1 MKQDPSRSF
10 RTGFRFAI
18 ADFRL
23 GAKRMNKRSWVRL
36 QDSFSDNRK
45 SKACPERRR
54 RIGKLKWVGI
64 VAIGVAF
71 ATCGAVAQA
80 QDGKTRIRI
89 AIPSASICCLH
100 LFAAQQ
106 WKVFE
111 DNGLDVE
118 IIQMRPQVANAAI
131 VAGEIHYFAG
141 VGPNSVAATLRGLPS
156 RAVWF
161 ASDQLI
167 YSLLARPEFKTL
179 RELRSKRLAVGGLGD
194 TTEVSLRI
202 GLEAAGENPKDFVIL
217 GVGNPNIMSALESG
231 NVEAALLNPPL
242 LYYAKRKG
250 FRELLDIGAHVKM
263 PLGGLTTLVS
273 TIQNR
278 PAEMRRLIRA
288 MQVAKRSMLQS
299 KEKSV
304 DVMMRYLRVNRETA
318 QETFAD
324 YQKTVSGNGVP
335 SREGIEQ
342 IVKSLQ
348 LLGQFGGRKIAFDEV
363 ADARIARE
371 VAKELGY
378 KVE

>member
-1 MKQDPSRSF
+1 MTKIF
-10 RTGFRFAI
+10 RTAI
-18 ADFRL
+18 RWL
-23 GAKRMNKRSWVRL
+23 RSE
-36 QDSFSDNRK
+36 NPK
-45 SKACPERRR
+45 SK
-54 RIGKLKWVGI
+54 IQNLSWVGI
-64 VAIGVAF
+64 LAITVTLLSYGTTAY
-71 ATCGAVAQA
+71 A

-89 AIPSASICCLH
+89 AIPNASICCLH

-106 WKVFE
+106 WRVFE

-118 IIQMRPQVANAAI
+118 IIQMRPQVANAAM

-141 VGPNSVAATLRGLPS
+141 VGPNSVAATLRGMSS

-161 ASDQLI
+161 ASNQLI
-167 YSLLARPEFKTL
+167 YSLLARTEFKTL

-202 GLEAAGENPKDFVIL
+202 GLEASGENPKDFVIL

-263 PLGGLTTLVS
+263 PLGGLTTMVS

-304 DVMMRYLRVNRETA
+304 DVMIRFLNVNRETA
-318 QETFAD
+318 EDTFAD

-348 LLGQFGGRKIAFDEV
+348 LLGQFGGRKVAFEEV
-363 ADARIARE
+363 ADARFARE

-378 KVE
+378 NVE

>member
-1 MKQDPSRSF
+1 MQARDLPVRAKKYF
-10 RTGFRFAI
+10 RCLLRAMLGYAAWQWI
-18 ADFRL
+18 AFTPQAH
-23 GAKRMNKRSWVRL
+23 GQEKAK
-36 QDSFSDNRK
+36 
-45 SKACPERRR
+45 
-54 RIGKLKWVGI
+54 
-64 VAIGVAF
+64 
-71 ATCGAVAQA
+71 
-80 QDGKTRIRI
+80 IRI

-106 WKVFE
+106 WKLFE
-111 DNGLDVE
+111 DNGVDAE
-118 IIQMRPQVANAAI
+118 IILMRPQAANAAM
-131 VAGEIHYFAG
+131 VSSDIHYFAG

-179 RELRSKRLAVGGLGD
+179 RELRSKRLAVGALGD

-202 GLEAAGENPKDFVIL
+202 GLEAVGENPKDFVIL
-217 GVGNPNIMSALESG
+217 GVGTANLMSALESG
-231 NVEAALLNPPL
+231 SVEAAQLNPPF

-250 FRELLDIGAHVKM
+250 FRDLLDVGSHVKM
-263 PLGGLTTLVS
+263 PLGGLTTMVS

-278 PAEMRRLIRA
+278 SAEMRRLIRA
-288 MQVAKRSMLQS
+288 IQIAKRMLLQS

-304 DVMMRYLRVNRETA
+304 DLMVRYLKVDRPTGED
-318 QETFAD
+318 TFAE
-324 YQKTVSGNGVP
+324 YQKTVSGSGIP
-335 SREGIEQ
+335 SREGIDQ

-348 LLGQFGGRKIAFDEV
+348 SLGQFTGRKVAFEEV

>member
-1 MKQDPSRSF
+1 MKRVF
-10 RTGFRFAI
+10 RRRFFA
-18 ADFRL
+18 
-23 GAKRMNKRSWVRL
+23 S
-36 QDSFSDNRK
+36 QSDNRK
-45 SKACPERRR
+45 SKIKKRPRRQ
-54 RIGKLKWVGI
+54 KWVGI

-71 ATCGAVAQA
+71 AMCGAVAQA
-80 QDGKTRIRI
+80 QDGKARIRI
-89 AIPSASICCLH
+89 AIPNASICCLH
-100 LFAAQQ
+100 LFAAKQ

-118 IIQMRPQVANAAI
+118 IIQMRPQVANAAM

-202 GLEAAGENPKDFVIL
+202 GLEAARENPKDFVIL

-263 PLGGLTTLVS
+263 PLGGLTTMAS

-278 PAEMRRLIRA
+278 PAEVRRLIRA
-288 MQVAKRSMLQS
+288 MQTAKRSLLQS
-299 KEKSV
+299 REKGV
-304 DVMMRYLRVNRETA
+304 EIVVRYLKMNRETA
-318 QETFAD
+318 EDTYAD

-335 SREGIEQ
+335 TREGIEQ

-348 LLGQFGGRKIAFDEV
+348 MLGQFGGRKIAFEDV

>member
-1 MKQDPSRSF
+1 MLEIIGWLSRSH
-10 RTGFRFAI
+10 
-18 ADFRL
+18 
-23 GAKRMNKRSWVRL
+23 
-36 QDSFSDNRK
+36 SDNRK
-45 SKACPERRR
+45 PAIQNP
-54 RIGKLKWVGI
+54 KWVGLPVI
-64 VAIGVAF
+64 AF
-71 ATCGAVAQA
+71 ALLAVGAALYA
-80 QDGKTRIRI
+80 QDGRAKIRI
-89 AIPSASICCLH
+89 AIPNASSICCLH
-100 LFAAQQ
+100 LFAAEQ
-106 WKVFE
+106 WKLFQ

-118 IIQMRPQVANAAI
+118 IIQMRPQVANAAM

-179 RELRSKRLAVGGLGD
+179 KELRSKRLAVGGLGD

-217 GVGNPNIMSALESG
+217 GVGNPNIMGALESG
-231 NVEAALLNPPL
+231 KVDAALLNPPI
-242 LYYAKRKG
+242 LYYAKRNG
-250 FRELLDIGAHVKM
+250 FRDLLDIGAHVKM

-288 MQVAKRSMLQS
+288 MQLAKRSLLQS

-304 DVMMRYLRVNRETA
+304 EVMMRHLKLTKENAED
-318 QETFAD
+318 TFPD
-324 YQKTVSGNGVP
+324 YQKTVSGSGMP

-342 IVKSLQ
+342 IVKALQ
-348 LLGQFGGRKIAFDEV
+348 LLGQFPGRKVAFEEV
-363 ADARIARE
+363 ADDRIAKE

-378 KVE
+378 KIN

>member
-1 MKQDPSRSF
+1 MTKTFS
-10 RTGFRFAI
+10 I
-18 ADFRL
+18 RL
-23 GAKRMNKRSWVRL
+23 PAFL
-36 QDSFSDNRK
+36 SDNRK
-45 SKACPERRR
+45 SKTCTESSRS
-54 RIGKLKWVGI
+54 IGNLKWVGI
-64 VAIGVAF
+64 GAIGVAF
-71 ATCGAVAQA
+71 AMCGALAQA
-80 QDGKTRIRI
+80 QDGKTKIRI

-118 IIQMRPQVANAAI
+118 IIQMRPQVANAAM

-167 YSLLARPEFKTL
+167 YSLLARPEFKSL
-179 RELRSKRLAVGGLGD
+179 KELRSKRLAVGGLGD

-202 GLEAAGENPKDFVIL
+202 GLEAAGENTKDFVIL

-288 MQVAKRSMLQS
+288 MQVAKKSMLQS

-304 DVMMRYLRVNRETA
+304 DVIIRFFKVNRETA
-318 QETFAD
+318 QETFTD

-335 SREGIEQ
+335 SQEGIEQ

-348 LLGQFGGRKIAFDEV
+348 LLGQFGGRKIAFEDV

>member
-1 MKQDPSRSF
+1 MRKTL
-10 RTGFRFAI
+10 RTTS
-18 ADFRL
+18 L
-23 GAKRMNKRSWVRL
+23 GL
-36 QDSFSDNRK
+36 LFGNRK
-45 SKACPERRR
+45 SK
-54 RIGKLKWVGI
+54 IGNLKWVGI

-71 ATCGAVAQA
+71 AMCGAVAHA

-118 IIQMRPQVANAAI
+118 IIQMRPQVANAAM

-288 MQVAKRSMLQS
+288 MQVSKKNMLQS

-304 DVMMRYLRVNRETA
+304 DVMMRYLKVNRETA
-318 QETFAD
+318 QDTFAD

-335 SREGIEQ
+335 SREGVEQ

-348 LLGQFGGRKIAFDEV
+348 LLGQFVGRKIAFEDV

>member
-1 MKQDPSRSF
+1 MVKFPRRCRLHSAMIV
-10 RTGFRFAI
+10 FAC
-18 ADFRL
+18 L
-23 GAKRMNKRSWVRL
+23 L
-36 QDSFSDNRK
+36 
-45 SKACPERRR
+45 
-54 RIGKLKWVGI
+54 GI
-64 VAIGVAF
+64 VGV
-71 ATCGAVAQA
+71 TPTKG
-80 QDGKTRIRI
+80 QDKAKIRI
-89 AIPSASICCLH
+89 AIPNASSICCLH
-100 LFAAQQ
+100 LFAAEQ
-106 WKVFE
+106 WKIFQ
-111 DNGLDVE
+111 DNGLAVE
-118 IIQMRPQVANAAI
+118 IIQMRPQVANAAM
-131 VAGEIHYFAG
+131 VGGEIHYFAG

-179 RELRSKRLAVGGLGD
+179 RDLRSKRLAVGGLGD

-250 FRELLDIGAHVKM
+250 FRDLLDIGAHVKM
-263 PLGGLTTLVS
+263 PLGGLTTLVT

-278 PAEMRRLIRA
+278 PAEMRRLMRA
-288 MQVAKRSMLQS
+288 MQLAKRNLLQS

-304 DVMMRYLRVNRETA
+304 DLMSRVLKLNRETA
-318 QETFAD
+318 EDTFAD

-335 SREGIEQ
+335 SREGIDQ
-342 IVKSLQ
+342 ILRSLQ
-348 LLGQFGGRKIAFDEV
+348 LLGQFAGRKIAFEEV
-363 ADARIARE
+363 ADPRIARE

-378 KVE
+378 KVD

>member
-1 MKQDPSRSF
+1 L
-10 RTGFRFAI
+10 
-18 ADFRL
+18 DFRL
-23 GAKRMNKRSWVRL
+23 PILDGGIENMN
-36 QDSFSDNRK
+36 NRFWWAFFQLSLFPNLK
-45 SKACPERRR
+45 SKACPEQRR
-54 RIGKLKWVGI
+54 RIQNRKRIWLLTIAMALVSHW
-64 VAIGVAF
+64 
-71 ATCGAVAQA
+71 ATAYGQE
-80 QDGKTRIRI
+80 GKTKVRI

-118 IIQMRPQVANAAI
+118 IIQMRPQVANAAMI
-131 VAGEIHYFAG
+131 AGEIHYFAG
-141 VGPNSVAATLRGLPS
+141 VGPNSVAATLRGMSS

-161 ASDQLI
+161 ASDRLI

-202 GLEAAGENPKDFVIL
+202 GLEAAGENPKDYVIL
-217 GVGNPNIMSALESG
+217 GVGNPNIMNALDSG

-250 FRELLDIGAHVKM
+250 FREVLDVGAHVKM
-263 PLGGLTTLVS
+263 PLGGLTTMAS

-278 PAEMRRLIRA
+278 PAEIRRLIRG
-288 MQVAKRSMLQS
+288 MQIAKRSMLQS

-304 DVMMRYLRVNRETA
+304 DVMIRFFKVNRETA
-318 QETFAD
+318 QDTFTD

-335 SREGIEQ
+335 SREGVEQ

-348 LLGQFGGRKIAFDEV
+348 LLGQFGGRKIAFEDV

-378 KVE
+378 KIE

>member
-1 MKQDPSRSF
+1 MTKIFGTAIRRLRS
-10 RTGFRFAI
+10 
-18 ADFRL
+18 
-23 GAKRMNKRSWVRL
+23 N
-36 QDSFSDNRK
+36 NRK
-45 SKACPERRR
+45 SK
-54 RIGKLKWVGI
+54 IKNLKWVGI

-71 ATCGAVAQA
+71 TICAAVAQA
-80 QDGKTRIRI
+80 QDGKTKIRI

-100 LFAAQQ
+100 LFAAHQ

-118 IIQMRPQVANAAI
+118 IIQMRPQVANAAM

-141 VGPNSVAATLRGLPS
+141 VGPNSVAATLRGMSS

-179 RELRSKRLAVGGLGD
+179 RDLRSKRLAVGGLGD

-202 GLEAAGENPKDFVIL
+202 GLEAAGETPKDFVIL

-242 LYYAKRKG
+242 LYYAKHKG
-250 FRELLDIGAHVKM
+250 FREVLDVGAHVKM
-263 PLGGLTTLVS
+263 PLGGLTTMAS

-288 MQVAKRSMLQS
+288 MQIAKRSMLQS

-304 DVMMRYLRVNRETA
+304 DVMIRFFKVNRETA
-318 QETFAD
+318 QDTLTD

-348 LLGQFGGRKIAFDEV
+348 LLGQFGGRKIAFEEV

>member
-1 MKQDPSRSF
+1 MTRDGYYR
-10 RTGFRFAI
+10 
-18 ADFRL
+18 RL
-23 GAKRMNKRSWVRL
+23 
-36 QDSFSDNRK
+36 
-45 SKACPERRR
+45 
-54 RIGKLKWVGI
+54 VGSI
-64 VAIGVAF
+64 VA
-71 ATCGAVAQA
+71 GAVWLWIIFTPQARAQERA
-80 QDGKTRIRI
+80 KIRI

-100 LFAAQQ
+100 LFAARE
-106 WKVFE
+106 WKLFE
-111 DNGLDVE
+111 DNAVGVE
-118 IIQMRPQVANAAI
+118 IILMRPQAANAAM
-131 VAGEIHYFAG
+131 VSGDIHYFAG

-179 RELRSKRLAVGGLGD
+179 KDLRSKRLAVGALGD

-202 GLEAAGENPKDFVIL
+202 GLEAVGENPKDYVIL
-217 GVGNPNIMSALESG
+217 GVGTANLMSALESG
-231 NVEAALLNPPL
+231 SVEAAQLNPPF

-250 FRELLDIGAHVKM
+250 FRDLLDIGAHVRM
-263 PLGGLTTLVS
+263 PLGGLTTMVS

-278 PAEMRRLIRA
+278 STEMRRLIRA
-288 MQVAKRSMLQS
+288 IQMAKRMLLQS
-299 KEKSV
+299 KERSV
-304 DVMMRYLRVNRETA
+304 DLMVRYLKVDRPTA
-318 QETFAD
+318 EDTFAEH
-324 YQKTVSGNGVP
+324 QKTVSGSGVP

-348 LLGQFGGRKIAFDEV
+348 SLGQFTGRKIGFDEV

>member
-1 MKQDPSRSF
+1 MVKFPR
-10 RTGFRFAI
+10 RC
-18 ADFRL
+18 RL
-23 GAKRMNKRSWVRL
+23 HSAMIVFVCL
-36 QDSFSDNRK
+36 
-45 SKACPERRR
+45 
-54 RIGKLKWVGI
+54 LGI
-64 VAIGVAF
+64 VGV
-71 ATCGAVAQA
+71 TPTKG
-80 QDGKTRIRI
+80 QDKAKIRI
-89 AIPSASICCLH
+89 AIPNASSICCLH
-100 LFAAQQ
+100 LFAAEQ
-106 WKVFE
+106 WKIFQ
-111 DNGLDVE
+111 DNGLAVE
-118 IIQMRPQVANAAI
+118 IIQMRPQVANAAM
-131 VAGEIHYFAG
+131 VGGEIHYFAG

-179 RELRSKRLAVGGLGD
+179 RDLRSKRLAVGGLGD

-250 FRELLDIGAHVKM
+250 FRDLLDIGAHVKM
-263 PLGGLTTLVS
+263 PLGGLTTLVT

-278 PAEMRRLIRA
+278 PAEMRRLMRA
-288 MQVAKRSMLQS
+288 MQLAKRNLLQS

-304 DVMMRYLRVNRETA
+304 DLMSRVLKLNRETA
-318 QETFAD
+318 EDTFAD

-335 SREGIEQ
+335 SREGIDQ
-342 IVKSLQ
+342 ILRSLQ
-348 LLGQFGGRKIAFDEV
+348 LLGQFTGRKIAFEEV
-363 ADARIARE
+363 ADPRIARE

-378 KVE
+378 KVD

>member
-1 MKQDPSRSF
+1 MRKTL
-10 RTGFRFAI
+10 RTTS
-18 ADFRL
+18 L
-23 GAKRMNKRSWVRL
+23 GL
-36 QDSFSDNRK
+36 LFGNRK
-45 SKACPERRR
+45 SK
-54 RIGKLKWVGI
+54 IGNRKWVGI

-71 ATCGAVAQA
+71 AMCGAVAQA

-89 AIPSASICCLH
+89 AIPNTSICCLH

-118 IIQMRPQVANAAI
+118 IIQMRPQVANAAM
-131 VAGEIHYFAG
+131 VVGEIHYFAG

-250 FRELLDIGAHVKM
+250 FREVLDVGAHVKM
-263 PLGGLTTLVS
+263 PLGGLTTMAS

-288 MQVAKRSMLQS
+288 MQIAKRSMLQS

-304 DVMMRYLRVNRETA
+304 DVIIRFFKVNRETA
-318 QETFAD
+318 QDTFAD

-335 SREGIEQ
+335 SREGVEQ

-348 LLGQFGGRKIAFDEV
+348 LLGQFGGRKIAFEDV

-378 KVE
+378 QVE

>member
-1 MKQDPSRSF
+1 MRLKVGRRSF
-10 RTGFRFAI
+10 VRATLIFVICI
-18 ADFRL
+18 ANPL
-23 GAKRMNKRSWVRL
+23 APPVS
-36 QDSFSDNRK
+36 
-45 SKACPERRR
+45 
-54 RIGKLKWVGI
+54 
-64 VAIGVAF
+64 
-71 ATCGAVAQA
+71 A
-80 QDGKTRIRI
+80 QDTKAKIRI
-89 AIPSASICCLH
+89 AIPSPSICCLH

-118 IIQMRPQVANAAI
+118 IIQMRPQIANAAM

-141 VGPNSVAATLRGLPS
+141 VGPNSVAATLRGMSS

-167 YSLLARPEFKTL
+167 YSLMARAEFKAL
-179 RELRSKRLAVGGLGD
+179 SQLRSKRLAVGGLGD

-217 GVGNPNIMSALESG
+217 GVGNANLMSALESG
-231 NVEAALLNPPL
+231 SVDAALLNPPL
-242 LYYAKRKG
+242 LYYAKRKA
-250 FRELLDIGAHVKM
+250 FRDLLDIGARVKM
-263 PLGGLTTLVS
+263 PLGGLTAMVS

-278 PAEMRRLIRA
+278 APEMRRLIRA
-288 MQVAKRSMLQS
+288 MQVAKRNMFQS

-304 DVMMRYLRVNRETA
+304 DVMMRFLKVNRETA
-318 QETFAD
+318 EDTFTD
-324 YQKTVSGNGVP
+324 YQKTVSGNGIP

-348 LLGQFGGRKIAFDEV
+348 LLGQFGGRKIAFEEV
-363 ADARIARE
+363 ADARVARE

-378 KVE
+378 KIE